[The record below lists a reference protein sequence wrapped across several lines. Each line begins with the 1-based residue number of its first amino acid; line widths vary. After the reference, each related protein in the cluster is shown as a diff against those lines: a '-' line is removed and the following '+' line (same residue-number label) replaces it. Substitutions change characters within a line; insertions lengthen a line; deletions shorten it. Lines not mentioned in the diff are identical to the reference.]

1 MTSVATHQE
10 PREGA
15 ISLVGVS
22 KSFPGARVLTSVN
35 MEIRTGS
42 IHGLVGHNG
51 SGKSTL
57 IKIVA
62 GYHSADEG
70 HVVINGEGPTAFSDL
85 AGRDRVRVMHQ
96 DLGIVGSLSVVENL
110 CLARGF
116 EHTRLGIVNWSA
128 ERAKAREMLGSLG
141 LSLDVTSRTDRLTAA
156 EQTFVALAR
165 TLQHWEPAGG
175 LLILDEPTASLTKAD
190 SDRLMEAV
198 GSVVSQGAAA
208 LFVSHKLDE
217 VLQHCESITVLQG
230 GRVTADRSAE
240 GLDRAHLVDL
250 IVGAHVDERSHRPP
264 TSSSGAE
271 VLEVRGL
278 AGPDLA
284 PLSLSVRAGEVVGI
298 AGLQGSGREEVASL
312 LVGGLPRTAGRVK
325 IAGQELSA
333 VPASAARRGVA
344 LVPADRRRLGV
355 VLSLS
360 VGQNIGFSD
369 VGRRAPMWTSRRQVT
384 KAALP
389 WVARVDLHPRDPGA
403 LVGQLSGG
411 NQQKVV
417 LARCLRREPVL
428 LVLDEPSQGID
439 VAAKAMIYDQVRQA
453 ALDGAAVLITSSDS
467 DELAEL
473 CHRVLVLKGG
483 HLREQLAGDDVS
495 SRAIDKA
502 CIA

>member
-10 PREGA
+10 RWEGA

-22 KSFPGARVLTSVN
+22 KSFPGARVLTSVS
-35 MEIRTGS
+35 MKIRTGS

-57 IKIVA
+57 IKIIA

-70 HVVINGEGPTAFSDL
+70 HVVVDNGDVMAFSDL
-85 AGRDRVRVMHQ
+85 SGRDRVRVMHQ

-128 ERAKAREMLGSLG
+128 ERTRAREMLGRLG
-141 LSLDVTSRTDRLTAA
+141 LSVDVTARADRLTAA

-198 GSVVSQGAAA
+198 RSVVDQGAAVV
-208 LFVSHKLDE
+208 FVSHKLDE
-217 VLQHCESITVLQG
+217 VLQHCESVTVLQG
-230 GRVTADRSAE
+230 GRVTEDRSTE
-240 GLDRAHLVDL
+240 GLDRAELVDL
-250 IVGAHVDERSHRPP
+250 IVGSHVEERAHRS
-264 TSSSGAE
+264 SAIISGPE
-271 VLEVRGL
+271 VLRVERL

-284 PLSLSVRAGEVVGI
+284 PLSLSVRAGEIVGV

-312 LVGGLPRTAGRVK
+312 LVGGLPRSGGRVTVG
-325 IAGQELSA
+325 GQVLSA
-333 VPASAARRGVA
+333 APASAARHGVA

-360 VGQNIGFSD
+360 VGQNIGFSE
-369 VGRRAPMWTSRRQVT
+369 VGRRAPVWTSQRRLT

-389 WVARVDLHPRDPGA
+389 WVSRIDLHPRDPNA

-428 LVLDEPSQGID
+428 LILDEPSQGID

-453 ALDGAAVLITSSDS
+453 AREGAAVLIASSDS

-483 HLREQLAGDDVS
+483 HLRQQLAGDDVS
-495 SRAIDKA
+495 SPTIDRA